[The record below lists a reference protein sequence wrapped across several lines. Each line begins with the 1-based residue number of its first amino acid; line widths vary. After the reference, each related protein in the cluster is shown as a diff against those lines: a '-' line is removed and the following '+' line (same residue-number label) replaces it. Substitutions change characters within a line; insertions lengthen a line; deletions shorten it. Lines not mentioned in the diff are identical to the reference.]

1 MNALLTTAYHSDP
14 VKNVVTG
21 STIIFFDEEDQI
33 DPTTSSSLVES
44 TASVGIGKVEKP
56 SENLTLTTLASASS
70 DSGESTVNRVDYVN
84 NQVKH
89 T

>member
-33 DPTTSSSLVES
+33 DPTTSSSLLES
-44 TASVGIGKVEKP
+44 STSVGIGKVDKP
-56 SENLTLTTLASASS
+56 SENLTLTTLASVSS
-70 DSGESTVNRVDYVN
+70 DSSESNVNRVDYVN
-84 NQVKH
+84 DQVNRS
-89 T
+89 

>member
-33 DPTTSSSLVES
+33 DPTTSSSLIES
-44 TASVGIGKVEKP
+44 TTSVGIGKVDKP
-56 SENLTLTTLASASS
+56 SENVTLTTLTSVSS
-70 DSGESTVNRVDYVN
+70 DSPESTVNRVDYVN
-84 NQVKH
+84 NQVNH
-89 T
+89 S